1 MTTDMLT
8 DHRRLRANMVTD
20 LKQAQEFARKMELH
34 EVVEHVDTL
43 LLQHEHRNF
52 NVAVV
57 GEFKRG
63 KSTLINAL
71 LRRQVLPANVLPCSA
86 TLNRITYGIHPL
98 VEIHYRERDGQPG
111 SVEQITIE
119 QLAEYVTKLTPE
131 SERRAADIEEA
142 IVQYPLELCKN
153 GVDIIDTPGLNDED
167 NMTAITSSV
176 LQRTDAAIFVI
187 LATSPFSET
196 EKEFLNNMLTEDLA
210 QVLFVVNRIDSI
222 DDADDRRNVLH
233 LIERR
238 IKESVE
244 SKAARQWG
252 KDSEEYQNYVRR
264 MGKPRVFGVSSSQ
277 ALRAATKG
285 PEELRQTSGFAEFEQ
300 ELVRFLTHDKD
311 ATALR
316 VIANCTID
324 TCNKIL
330 TGLL

>member
-43 LLQHEHRNF
+43 LLQHEHLNF

-187 LATSPFSET
+187 LSTSPFSET

-233 LIERR
+233 LI
-238 IKESVE
+238 
-244 SKAARQWG
+244 
-252 KDSEEYQNYVRR
+252 
-264 MGKPRVFGVSSSQ
+264 
-277 ALRAATKG
+277 
-285 PEELRQTSGFAEFEQ
+285 
-300 ELVRFLTHDKD
+300 
-311 ATALR
+311 
-316 VIANCTID
+316 
-324 TCNKIL
+324 
-330 TGLL
+330 